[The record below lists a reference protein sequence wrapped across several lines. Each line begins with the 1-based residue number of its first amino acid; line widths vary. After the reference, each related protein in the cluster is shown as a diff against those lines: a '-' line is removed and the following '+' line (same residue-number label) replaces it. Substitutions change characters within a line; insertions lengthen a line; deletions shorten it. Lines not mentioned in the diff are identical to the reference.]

1 MEDKMEF
8 LVNLDTQCFYIINA
22 HLQNTLFDM
31 IMPFI
36 TNKYNWYPLITM
48 LWLYLVIRGGKK
60 GRTVAFLVI
69 PIIALS
75 DTLSGAL
82 LKPLIGR
89 VRPCHLLD
97 NVRLLVG
104 CGTSFSFP
112 SAHASNMFAS
122 AALFAAHYGKAVT
135 ISWFLFA
142 GLIGYSRVYVGVHYP
157 TELFGGA
164 IIGILCALFVVQ
176 VWRRVEERALNGI
189 KRIASR
195 IKRKIESLSIR

>member
-1 MEDKMEF
+1 MGF
-8 LVNLDTQCFYIINA
+8 LVNLDIQCFYFINV

-36 TNKYNWYPLITM
+36 TNKYNWYPLITI
-48 LWLYLVIRGGKK
+48 LWFYLVIRGGKK
-60 GRTVAFLVI
+60 GRTVAFLII

-75 DTLSGAL
+75 DTLSGRL

-97 NVRLLVG
+97 NVHLLVD
-104 CGTSFSFP
+104 CGASFSFP
-112 SAHASNMFAS
+112 SAHTSNMFAS
-122 AALFAAHYGKAVT
+122 AALFAAHYGKAIT

-157 TELFGGA
+157 TDLLGGA
-164 IIGILCALFVVQ
+164 ILGILCALLVIQ
-176 VWRRVEERALNGI
+176 VWRRVEERALNRI
-189 KRIASR
+189 KRLASR
-195 IKRKIESLSIR
+195 IKAKIESLI

>member
-1 MEDKMEF
+1 MGF
-8 LVNLDTQCFYIINA
+8 LVNLDIQCFYFINV
-22 HLQNTLFDM
+22 HLQNSLFDM

-36 TNKYNWYPLITM
+36 TNKYSWYPLITV

-60 GRTVAFLVI
+60 GRTVAFLII

-75 DTLSGAL
+75 DTLSGRL
-82 LKPLIGR
+82 LKLLIGR

-97 NVRLLVG
+97 NVHLLVD

-112 SAHASNMFAS
+112 SAHTSNMFAS
-122 AALFAAHYGKAVT
+122 AALFAAHYGKAIT
-135 ISWFLFA
+135 ISWFLLA

-157 TELFGGA
+157 TDLLGGA
-164 IIGILCALFVVQ
+164 ISGILCALLVVQ
-176 VWRRVEERALNGI
+176 VWRRVEERALNRI

-195 IKRKIESLSIR
+195 IKAKIESLI